1 MSLEN
6 KGRLVLNRREE
17 ESIVVS
23 DPSGKELMRIKIY
36 GITRGQTKLAIQ
48 AVDEIRIDR
57 LEKLGGAA

>member
-1 MSLEN
+1 
-6 KGRLVLNRREE
+6 LVLNRREE
-17 ESIVVS
+17 ESLVVS

-36 GITRGQTKLAIQ
+36 GITKGQTKLAIQ